1 MQYEPVVLDTDTLSE
16 LSRGNP
22 VVREHALAYLGG
34 FGRLTI
40 TAVTVFERLRGYRLA
55 IRDGKPFERQ
65 LQAFEALVAN
75 CIVLPFDQDAAGI
88 AADLWSAVTRS
99 RRQHLGDILI
109 AAIAVSRHLPLVTR
123 NRRDF
128 EHITRP
134 SGVELRLLDWSRLPA
149 R

>member
-1 MQYEPVVLDTDTLSE
+1 MEHGPVVLDTDTLSE

-22 VVREHALAYLGG
+22 VVRERALAYLTG
-34 FGRLTI
+34 FGRLTV

-75 CIVLPFDQDAAGI
+75 CIVLPFDQEAARV
-88 AADLWSAVTRS
+88 AADIWSSATRGQ
-99 RRQHLGDILI
+99 RQHLGDILI
-109 AAIAVSRHLPLVTR
+109 AAVAVSRQLPLVTR

-128 EHITRP
+128 EGITQP
-134 SGVELRLLDWSRLPA
+134 SGADLRLVDWSKV
-149 R
+149 